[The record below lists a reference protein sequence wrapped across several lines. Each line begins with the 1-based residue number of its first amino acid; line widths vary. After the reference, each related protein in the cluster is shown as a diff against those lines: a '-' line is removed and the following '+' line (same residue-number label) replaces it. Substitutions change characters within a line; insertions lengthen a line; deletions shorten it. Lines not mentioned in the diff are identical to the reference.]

1 MMPAFHSR
9 TPSMSRS
16 SDKSSPSA
24 VLRPW
29 LVLLLFILLL
39 RLLTLPLLPLT
50 DHTEA
55 RYAEIA
61 RLMVQT
67 ADWIS
72 PHITPSE
79 VFWAKPPLSTWG
91 QALSMTAF
99 GVSEWSG
106 RLPAVLWSVM
116 GILALAWMLDGV
128 FTRLQILAAQVLL
141 ALCPLFFISAG
152 AVMTDATLGAAVIFV
167 QAAWWRVLGAQ
178 GAARQRA
185 ARWLAFGMALALLT
199 KGPAAAV
206 LALLPV
212 FMHAA
217 WRKHWLEVRAVA
229 ADPWVW
235 LICLGAAL
243 PWYVMAELKTPGFVE
258 YFVLGEHVMRF
269 LQPGWKGDRYGFA
282 HAQPLGMI
290 WLFTLVA
297 ALPAVLILLLRLPY
311 LRLKQGRGA
320 ITAQL
325 QQGSQASLEAERKTD
340 LACYALCIALAPL
353 LLFSA
358 ARNLIFTYAMTALPG
373 LVILAIA
380 VLPGAWLSRRAS
392 YLSFSALALLYAW
405 AFVFKLPQVTRANS
419 DLPLIEA
426 FRQACPAQDCKL
438 SYASKPNYSA
448 YFYTSGQ
455 LYAGMPGTEGRP
467 AFKVLRVDRQST
479 LRATALA
486 CNKDRCLLPD
496 DGSESK

>member
-1 MMPAFHSR
+1 
-9 TPSMSRS
+9 MSRS
-16 SDKSSPSA
+16 SENSSLKGA
-24 VLRPW
+24 ALPW
-29 LVLLLFILLL
+29 LGLLLLILLL

-67 ADWIS
+67 GDWIS

-79 VFWAKPPLSTWG
+79 VFWGKPPLSTWG
-91 QALSMTAF
+91 QALSMTVF

-106 RLPAVLWSVM
+106 RLPAVLWSLM
-116 GILALAWMLDGV
+116 GLLALGWMLEGV
-128 FTRLQILAAQVLL
+128 LTRVQILAAQVLL

-167 QAAWWRVLGAQ
+167 QAAWWRVLCSSGATQ
-178 GAARQRA
+178 KRA
-185 ARWLAFGMALALLT
+185 ARWLALGMALALLT

-217 WRKHWLEVRAVA
+217 WRKHWVEVRAVA
-229 ADPWVW
+229 GDAWVW
-235 LICLGAAL
+235 LICLAAAL

-297 ALPAVLILLLRLPY
+297 ALPAVLLLLIRLPY
-311 LRLKQGRGA
+311 LRLRRGSGA
-320 ITAQL
+320 ISAQF
-325 QQGSQASLEAERKTD
+325 QAHGIAAQSGLEVPSLAHRRFE
-340 LACYALCIALAPL
+340 LVCYALCIVLAPL

-373 LVILAIA
+373 LAILAILA
-380 VLPGAWLSRRAS
+380 LPEAWLRRRAS
-392 YLSFSALALLYAW
+392 IWVFLGLTLVYAW
-405 AFVFKLPQVTRANS
+405 AFIYKLPQVTRNNS

-426 FRQACPAQDCKL
+426 YIKACPAQDCKL
-438 SYASKPNYSA
+438 SYPSRISYSA
-448 YFYTSGQ
+448 YFYTSGR
-455 LYAGMPGTEGRP
+455 LYEGMPGVADRP
-467 AFKVLRVDRQST
+467 QFKVQRVDRQSP

-496 DGSESK
+496 DGQESK

>member
-1 MMPAFHSR
+1 M
-9 TPSMSRS
+9 
-16 SDKSSPSA
+16 
-24 VLRPW
+24 
-29 LVLLLFILLL
+29 LLILLL

-67 ADWIS
+67 GDWIS
-72 PHITPSE
+72 PHITPDE
-79 VFWAKPPLSTWG
+79 VFWAKPPLSTWM
-91 QALSMTAF
+91 QALSMTVF
-99 GVSEWSG
+99 GVSEWAG
-106 RLPAVLWSVM
+106 RLPAVLWSVF
-116 GILALAWMLDGV
+116 GLLAFGWMLSGV
-128 FTRLQILAAQVLL
+128 LSRLQILAAQALL

-152 AVMTDATLGAAVIFV
+152 AVMTDATLGAAVMFV
-167 QAAWWRVLGAQ
+167 QAAWWRVLCSG
-178 GAARQRA
+178 GAARRSA
-185 ARWLAFGMALALLT
+185 GRWLAVGMAMALLT

-217 WRKHWLEVRAVA
+217 WRKHWPEIRAVA
-229 ADPWVW
+229 GDPWVW
-235 LICLGAAL
+235 LICLGGAL

-297 ALPAVLILLLRLPY
+297 ALPAVLLLLIRLPY
-311 LRLKQGRGA
+311 LRMRQGRGA
-320 ITAQL
+320 VMAQF
-325 QQGSQASLEAERKTD
+325 QRGGMAASEGDDSAAARRLD

-380 VLPGAWLSRRAS
+380 ALPEAWLRRRGS
-392 YLSFSALALLYAW
+392 WLTVLALALLYAW
-405 AFVFKLPQVTRANS
+405 AFVFKLPQISRANS
-419 DLPLIEA
+419 DLPMIEA
-426 FRQACPAQDCKL
+426 YKLACPQQDCRL

-448 YFYTSGQ
+448 YFYTAGG
-455 LYAGMPGTEGRP
+455 LYAGMPGSRERP
-467 AFKVLRVDRQST
+467 AFKVLRVDRQSA

-486 CNKDRCLLPD
+486 CNKDQCLLPD
-496 DGSESK
+496 DGQESK

>member
-1 MMPAFHSR
+1 MA
-9 TPSMSRS
+9 
-16 SDKSSPSA
+16 
-24 VLRPW
+24 W
-29 LVLLLFILLL
+29 LLLVLLL

-67 ADWIS
+67 GDWIS
-72 PHITPSE
+72 PHITPTE

-91 QALSMTAF
+91 QALSMTVF

-106 RLPAVLWSVM
+106 RLPAVLWSVL
-116 GILALAWMLDGV
+116 GVLSLAWMLNGV
-128 FTRLQILAAQVLL
+128 MSRTQILAAQVLL

-152 AVMTDATLGAAVIFV
+152 AVMTDATLGAAVLFV
-167 QAAWWRVLGAQ
+167 QAAWWRVLGTQ
-178 GAARQRA
+178 GADRQRA
-185 ARWLAFGMALALLT
+185 ARWLALGMALALLT

-217 WRKHWLEVRAVA
+217 WRKHWVAVRAVA
-229 ADPWVW
+229 SDLWVW
-235 LICLGAAL
+235 LICLGVAL
-243 PWYVMAELKTPGFVE
+243 PWYVVAEVKTPGFVE

-282 HAQPLGMI
+282 HAQPLGII
-290 WLFTLVA
+290 WLFTWVA
-297 ALPAVLILLLRLPY
+297 ALPAVLILMVRLPY
-311 LRLKQGRGA
+311 LRIKQGRGA
-320 ITAQL
+320 IAAQI
-325 QQGSQASLEAERKTD
+325 QHSGLEANSRATD
-340 LACYALCIALAPL
+340 LACFALCITLAPL

-380 VLPGAWLSRRAS
+380 ALPKASLQRRGCH
-392 YLSFSALALLYAW
+392 LGVLALLLIYGW
-405 AFVFKLPQVTRANS
+405 AFVFKLPQLSRANS
-419 DLPLIEA
+419 DLPLVEA
-426 FRQACPAQDCKL
+426 YRQACPAQDCPL

-448 YFYTSGQ
+448 YFYTSGR
-455 LYAGMPGTEGRP
+455 LYSGMPGSPGRP
-467 AFKVLRVDRQST
+467 GFTVQRVDRQST
-479 LRATALA
+479 LRASALA

-496 DGSESK
+496 SGSESK